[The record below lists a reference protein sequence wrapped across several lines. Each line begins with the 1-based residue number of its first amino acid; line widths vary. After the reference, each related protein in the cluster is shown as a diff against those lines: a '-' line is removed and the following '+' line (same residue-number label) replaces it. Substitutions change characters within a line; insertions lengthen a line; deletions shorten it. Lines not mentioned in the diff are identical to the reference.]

1 MRTPVFGLAV
11 LTPLVLAGA
20 VGASAPRLAPV
31 RDGAVT
37 PLAAVALAP
46 DDPSGPA
53 VVIVSRRPTAFYI
66 AAASIS
72 APPPAVVV
80 SSLGSLRIPLMAL
93 NAYRNAER
101 MMAVAEPGCGVSWN
115 LLAGIGR
122 IESMHANG
130 GATDARGTAVRPIY

>member
-11 LTPLVLAGA
+11 ITPLVLAGA
-20 VGASAPRLAPV
+20 VGASAPHPVAPV

-53 VVIVSRRPTAFYI
+53 VVTVSRPPTAFHI
-66 AAASIS
+66 AEASLS

-80 SSLGSLRIPLMAL
+80 SSPGSLRIPLMAL
-93 NAYRNAER
+93 NA
-101 MMAVAEPGCGVSWN
+101 
-115 LLAGIGR
+115 
-122 IESMHANG
+122 
-130 GATDARGTAVRPIY
+130 